1 MLASPEFGIRL
12 PARTGKQVRER
23 YHNYLQKNFNQEPF
37 DENEACMVFEL
48 HKQLGKRWSLITKEL
63 AKLNPNALLG
73 AHNQIT

>member
-48 HKQLGKRWSLITKEL
+48 HKQLGKM
-63 AKLNPNALLG
+63 NPNALLG